1 MPFIV
6 LFDSR
11 VGQGGAEMLANVG
24 FKDRVEMLELSVS
37 YEPNYEHLST

>member
-1 MPFIV
+1 MLIIV
-6 LFDSR
+6 LLNSR

-24 FKDRVEMLELSVS
+24 FKDGVEMLELSVG